1 MKQHVELAI
10 KHDCDTRWSS
20 KCDDVEAVCM
30 QIDSV
35 VDALEH
41 LQDNACENSDTR
53 ADAGI
58 LLRNIL
64 TYNFSSYCHSG
75 DPSCRPSIGFRKG
88 CKIQR

>member
-1 MKQHVELAI
+1 VELAI
-10 KHDCDTRWSS
+10 KRDCDTRWSS
-20 KCDDVEAVCM
+20 KCDAVEAVCM

-41 LQDNACENSDTR
+41 LQDNTCKNSDTR

-58 LLRNIL
+58 LLHNIL
-64 TYNFSSYCHSG
+64 TYNFHVLCHSG